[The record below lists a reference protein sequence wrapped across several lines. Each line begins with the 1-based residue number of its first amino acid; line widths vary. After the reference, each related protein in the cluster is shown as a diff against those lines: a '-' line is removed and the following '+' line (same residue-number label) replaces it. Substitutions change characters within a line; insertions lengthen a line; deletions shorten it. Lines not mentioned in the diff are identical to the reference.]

1 MIWKEIEGGIYMSL
15 KSVMLSLLLSQALF
29 LCGLP
34 LFLQLL
40 LYLNPLVIMVVWFCI
55 LLFVSFA
62 VLYFRGET
70 VKVPRLL
77 GQAVLF
83 GYSLSL
89 LVLLFFR
96 PEGQVY
102 SYNLIP
108 FSTILSY
115 LSNETNGLVSFYN
128 LSANVGLF
136 IPFGLYL
143 LSREGQEHSAK
154 RKFIYPLLSI
164 SSIEICQFVFR
175 RGSLDVDDLIL
186 NMIGVYLGYIL
197 YPLFKKVAVF
207 RSGKVKG

>member
-1 MIWKEIEGGIYMSL
+1 MSL

-40 LYLNPLVIMVVWFCI
+40 LYLNPLVIMVIWFCI

-70 VKVPRLL
+70 VRVPRLL
-77 GQAVLF
+77 WQAVLF
-83 GYSLSL
+83 GYSSSL

-115 LSNETNGLVSFYN
+115 LSNEMNGLVSFYN

-136 IPFGLYL
+136 MPFGLYL
-143 LSREGQEHSAK
+143 LSREGQELSTK

-164 SSIEICQFVFR
+164 SGIEICQFVFR

-186 NMIGVYLGYIL
+186 NMIGVYLGYFL
-197 YPLFKKVAVF
+197 YPLFKKVVMF
-207 RSGKVKG
+207 SGKVKE

>member
-1 MIWKEIEGGIYMSL
+1 MSL

-34 LFLQLL
+34 FFLQLR
-40 LYLNPLVIMVVWFCI
+40 LYLNPLVIIVVWFCI

-62 VLYFRGET
+62 VLFFRGET
-70 VKVPRLL
+70 VRISRLL
-77 GQAVLF
+77 WQAAFF

-102 SYNLIP
+102 SYNLVP
-108 FSTILSY
+108 FSTILLY
-115 LSNETNGLVSFYN
+115 LSNDMNGLVSFYN

-143 LSREGQEHSAK
+143 LSREGKDPFAK
-154 RKFIYPLLSI
+154 RKFLYPLLSI
-164 SSIEICQFVFR
+164 SAIEICQFVFR

-186 NMIGVYLGYIL
+186 NMVGVYLGYVL
-197 YPLFKKVAVF
+197 YPLFTRVAVF
-207 RSGKVKG
+207 RPGKVKG

>member
-1 MIWKEIEGGIYMSL
+1 MSL
-15 KSVMLSLLLSQALF
+15 KSVMLSLLMSQAMF

-34 LFLQLL
+34 FFLQLL
-40 LYLNPLVIMVVWFCI
+40 LYLNPLVIMVVWCCI

-70 VKVPRLL
+70 VGIPRSLW
-77 GQAVLF
+77 QSALF
-83 GYSLSL
+83 SYSLSL

-102 SYNLIP
+102 SHNLIP

-115 LSNETNGLVSFYN
+115 LSNEMNWLVSFYN

-143 LSREGQEHSAK
+143 LSREGKEPSA
-154 RKFIYPLLSI
+154 
-164 SSIEICQFVFR
+164 
-175 RGSLDVDDLIL
+175 
-186 NMIGVYLGYIL
+186 
-197 YPLFKKVAVF
+197 
-207 RSGKVKG
+207 

>member
-1 MIWKEIEGGIYMSL
+1 MSL

-40 LYLNPLVIMVVWFCI
+40 LYLNPLVIMVIWFCI
-55 LLFVSFA
+55 LIFVSLA
-62 VLYFRGET
+62 VLYFRGEM

-77 GQAVLF
+77 WQAAF
-83 GYSLSL
+83 SGYSLSL
-89 LVLLFFR
+89 MVLLFFR
-96 PEGQVY
+96 PKGQVY

-115 LSNETNGLVSFYN
+115 LSNEMNGLVSFYN

-143 LSREGQEHSAK
+143 LSKEGKDLSAS
-154 RKFIYPLLSI
+154 RKFLYPLLSI
-164 SSIEICQFVFR
+164 SGIEICQFVFR
-175 RGSLDVDDLIL
+175 RGSLDVDDLVL

-197 YPLFKKVAVF
+197 YPLFTRVVAIHS
-207 RSGKVKG
+207 RIDS

>member
-1 MIWKEIEGGIYMSL
+1 MSL
-15 KSVMLSLLLSQALF
+15 KSVMLSLLLSQAMF

-70 VKVPRLL
+70 VRVPRLL
-77 GQAVLF
+77 WQAVLF
-83 GYSLSL
+83 GYSSSL

-115 LSNETNGLVSFYN
+115 LSNEMNGLVSFYN

-143 LSREGQEHSAK
+143 LSREGQELSAK

-164 SSIEICQFVFR
+164 SGIEICQFVFR

-186 NMIGVYLGYIL
+186 NMIGVYLGYLL
-197 YPLFKKVAVF
+197 YPLFKKVVVF
-207 RSGKVKG
+207 SGKVKE

>member
-1 MIWKEIEGGIYMSL
+1 MSL

-55 LLFVSFA
+55 LIFVSLA
-62 VLYFRGET
+62 VLYFRGEM

-77 GQAVLF
+77 WQAAF
-83 GYSLSL
+83 SGYSLSL
-89 LVLLFFR
+89 MVLLFFR
-96 PEGQVY
+96 PKGQVY

-115 LSNETNGLVSFYN
+115 LSNEMNGLVSFYN

-143 LSREGQEHSAK
+143 LSKEGKDLSAS
-154 RKFIYPLLSI
+154 RKFLYPLLSI
-164 SSIEICQFVFR
+164 SGIEICQFVFR
-175 RGSLDVDDLIL
+175 RGSLDVDDLVL

-197 YPLFKKVAVF
+197 YPLFTRVVAIHSRVD
-207 RSGKVKG
+207 S

>member
-1 MIWKEIEGGIYMSL
+1 MSL

-55 LLFVSFA
+55 LIFVSLA
-62 VLYFRGET
+62 VLYFRGEM
-70 VKVPRLL
+70 VKIPRLL
-77 GQAVLF
+77 WQAAF
-83 GYSLSL
+83 IGYSLSL
-89 LVLLFFR
+89 MVLLFFR
-96 PEGQVY
+96 PKGQAY

-115 LSNETNGLVSFYN
+115 LSNEMNGLVSFYN
-128 LSANVGLF
+128 LSANVGLL

-143 LSREGQEHSAK
+143 LSKEGKDLSAS
-154 RKFIYPLLSI
+154 RKFLYPLLSI
-164 SSIEICQFVFR
+164 SGIEICQFVFR
-175 RGSLDVDDLIL
+175 RGSLDVDDLVL

-197 YPLFKKVAVF
+197 YPLFTRVVAIHSRVD
-207 RSGKVKG
+207 S

>member
-1 MIWKEIEGGIYMSL
+1 MSL
-15 KSVMLSLLLSQALF
+15 KSFMLSLLLSQALF

-40 LYLNPLVIMVVWFCI
+40 LYLNPLVILVVWFCI
-55 LLFVSFA
+55 LLIVSFA
-62 VLYFRGET
+62 ILYYRGET
-70 VKVPRLL
+70 VRVPRLL
-77 GQAVLF
+77 WQAALF
-83 GYSLSL
+83 GYTLSL

-115 LSNETNGLVSFYN
+115 LSNEMNGLVSFYN

-143 LSREGQEHSAK
+143 LSREGEGPSAK

-164 SSIEICQFVFR
+164 SGIEICQFVFR

-197 YPLFKKVAVF
+197 YPFFKKVAVL

>member
-1 MIWKEIEGGIYMSL
+1 MSL

-70 VKVPRLL
+70 VRVPRLL
-77 GQAVLF
+77 WQAVLF

-89 LVLLFFR
+89 MVLLFFR

-115 LSNETNGLVSFYN
+115 LSNETNGFVSFYN

-143 LSREGQEHSAK
+143 LSREGQELSAK

-164 SSIEICQFVFR
+164 SGIEICQFVFR
-175 RGSLDVDDLIL
+175 RGSLDVDDLTL
-186 NMIGVYLGYIL
+186 NMIGVYIGYLL
-197 YPLFKKVAVF
+197 YPLFKKVVVL
-207 RSGKVKG
+207 SGKVKG

>member
-1 MIWKEIEGGIYMSL
+1 MSL

-70 VKVPRLL
+70 VRVPRLL

-96 PEGQVY
+96 PEGQ
-102 SYNLIP
+102 
-108 FSTILSY
+108 
-115 LSNETNGLVSFYN
+115 
-128 LSANVGLF
+128 
-136 IPFGLYL
+136 
-143 LSREGQEHSAK
+143 
-154 RKFIYPLLSI
+154 
-164 SSIEICQFVFR
+164 FV
-175 RGSLDVDDLIL
+175 
-186 NMIGVYLGYIL
+186 
-197 YPLFKKVAVF
+197 
-207 RSGKVKG
+207 

>member
-1 MIWKEIEGGIYMSL
+1 MSL

-29 LCGLP
+29 LGGLP

-70 VKVPRLL
+70 VRVPRLL
-77 GQAVLF
+77 WQAVLF
-83 GYSLSL
+83 GYSSSL

-115 LSNETNGLVSFYN
+115 LSNEMNGLVSFYN

-143 LSREGQEHSAK
+143 LSREGQELSAK

-164 SSIEICQFVFR
+164 SGIEICQFVFR

-186 NMIGVYLGYIL
+186 NMIGVYLGYLL
-197 YPLFKKVAVF
+197 YPLFKKVVVF
-207 RSGKVKG
+207 SGKVKE

>member
-1 MIWKEIEGGIYMSL
+1 MIWKEIEGGSYMSL

-34 LFLQLL
+34 FFLQLR
-40 LYLNPLVIMVVWFCI
+40 LYLNPLVIIVVWFCI
-55 LLFVSFA
+55 LIFVSFA
-62 VLYFRGET
+62 VLFFRGET
-70 VKVPRLL
+70 VRIPRPLW
-77 GQAVLF
+77 QAVLF

-102 SYNLIP
+102 SYNLVP

-115 LSNETNGLVSFYN
+115 LSNDMNGLVSFYN

-143 LSREGQEHSAK
+143 LSREGKEPSDK
-154 RKFIYPLLSI
+154 RKFLYPLLSI
-164 SSIEICQFVFR
+164 SGIEICQFVFR
-175 RGSLDVDDLIL
+175 RGSLDVDDLTL
-186 NMIGVYLGYIL
+186 NMIGVYLGYVL
-197 YPLFKKVAVF
+197 YPLFTRVAVF

>member
-1 MIWKEIEGGIYMSL
+1 MSL

-62 VLYFRGET
+62 VLYFRGEM
-70 VKVPRLL
+70 VRVPRLL

-89 LVLLFFR
+89 MVLLFFR

-102 SYNLIP
+102 SYNLNP

-143 LSREGQEHSAK
+143 LSREVQELSAK

-164 SSIEICQFVFR
+164 SGIEICQFVFR
-175 RGSLDVDDLIL
+175 RGSLDVDDLTL
-186 NMIGVYLGYIL
+186 NMIGVYLGYLL
-197 YPLFKKVAVF
+197 YPLFKKVVVL
-207 RSGKVKG
+207 SGKVKG

>member
-1 MIWKEIEGGIYMSL
+1 MSL

-29 LCGLP
+29 FGGLP

-70 VKVPRLL
+70 VRVPRLL
-77 GQAVLF
+77 WQAVLF
-83 GYSLSL
+83 GYSSSL

-115 LSNETNGLVSFYN
+115 LSNEMNGLVSFYN

-143 LSREGQEHSAK
+143 LSREGQELSAK

-164 SSIEICQFVFR
+164 SGIEICQFVFR
-175 RGSLDVDDLIL
+175 CGSLDVDDLIL
-186 NMIGVYLGYIL
+186 NMIGVYLGYFL
-197 YPLFKKVAVF
+197 YPVFKKVVVF
-207 RSGKVKG
+207 SGKVKE

>member
-1 MIWKEIEGGIYMSL
+1 MSL

-70 VKVPRLL
+70 VRVPRLL

-83 GYSLSL
+83 GYSSSL

-115 LSNETNGLVSFYN
+115 LSNETNGLVSVYN

-143 LSREGQEHSAK
+143 LSREGQELSAK
-154 RKFIYPLLSI
+154 REFIYPLLSI
-164 SSIEICQFVFR
+164 SGIEICQFVFR

-207 RSGKVKG
+207 HSGKVKG

>member
-1 MIWKEIEGGIYMSL
+1 MSL

-55 LLFVSFA
+55 LIFVSLA
-62 VLYFRGET
+62 VLYFRGEM
-70 VKVPRLL
+70 VKIPRLL
-77 GQAVLF
+77 WQAAF
-83 GYSLSL
+83 SGYSLSL
-89 LVLLFFR
+89 MVLLFFR
-96 PEGQVY
+96 PKGQVY

-115 LSNETNGLVSFYN
+115 ISNEMNGLVSFYN

-143 LSREGQEHSAK
+143 LSKEGKDPSTS
-154 RKFIYPLLSI
+154 RKFLYPLLSI
-164 SSIEICQFVFR
+164 SGIEICQFVLR

-197 YPLFKKVAVF
+197 YPLFTRVVAIHSRVD
-207 RSGKVKG
+207 S

>member
-1 MIWKEIEGGIYMSL
+1 MSL

-55 LLFVSFA
+55 LIFVSLA
-62 VLYFRGET
+62 VLYFRGEM
-70 VKVPRLL
+70 VKIPRLL
-77 GQAVLF
+77 WQAAF
-83 GYSLSL
+83 SGYSLSIM
-89 LVLLFFR
+89 VLLFFR
-96 PEGQVY
+96 PKGQVY

-115 LSNETNGLVSFYN
+115 LSNEMNGLVSFYN

-143 LSREGQEHSAK
+143 LSKEGKDLSAS
-154 RKFIYPLLSI
+154 RKFLYPLLSI
-164 SSIEICQFVFR
+164 SGIEICQFVFR
-175 RGSLDVDDLIL
+175 RGSLDVDDLVL

-197 YPLFKKVAVF
+197 YPLFTRVVAIHSRVD
-207 RSGKVKG
+207 S

>member
-1 MIWKEIEGGIYMSL
+1 MSL

-70 VKVPRLL
+70 VRVPRLL

-115 LSNETNGLVSFYN
+115 LSNETNDLVSFYN
-128 LSANVGLF
+128 LSANIGLF

-143 LSREGQEHSAK
+143 MSREGQEPSAK
-154 RKFIYPLLSI
+154 RKFIYPFLSI
-164 SSIEICQFVFR
+164 SGIEICQFIFR

-197 YPLFKKVAVF
+197 YPLFKKVVVF
-207 RSGKVKG
+207 HSGKVKR

>member
-1 MIWKEIEGGIYMSL
+1 MSL

-29 LCGLP
+29 LGGLP

-70 VKVPRLL
+70 VRVPRLL
-77 GQAVLF
+77 WQAVLF
-83 GYSLSL
+83 GYSSSL

-115 LSNETNGLVSFYN
+115 LSNEMNGLVSFYN

-143 LSREGQEHSAK
+143 LSREGQELSAK

-164 SSIEICQFVFR
+164 SGIEICQFVFR

-186 NMIGVYLGYIL
+186 NMIGVYLGYVL
-197 YPLFKKVAVF
+197 YPLFKKVVVF
-207 RSGKVKG
+207 SGKGKR

>member
-1 MIWKEIEGGIYMSL
+1 MIWKEIEGGSYMSL

-34 LFLQLL
+34 FFLQLR
-40 LYLNPLVIMVVWFCI
+40 LYLNPLVIIVVWFCI

-62 VLYFRGET
+62 VLFFRGET
-70 VKVPRLL
+70 VRIPRPL

-102 SYNLIP
+102 SYNLVP

-115 LSNETNGLVSFYN
+115 LSNDMNGLVSFYN

-143 LSREGQEHSAK
+143 LSREGKEPSDK
-154 RKFIYPLLSI
+154 RKFLYPLLSI
-164 SSIEICQFVFR
+164 SGIEICQFVFR

-186 NMIGVYLGYIL
+186 NMIGVYLGYVL
-197 YPLFKKVAVF
+197 YPLFTRVAVF

>member
-1 MIWKEIEGGIYMSL
+1 MSI
-15 KSVMLSLLLSQALF
+15 KSVMLSLLLSQAMF

-34 LFLQLL
+34 FFLQLL

-70 VKVPRLL
+70 LRIPRLL
-77 GQAVLF
+77 WQAVLF

-108 FSTILSY
+108 FSTVLSY
-115 LSNETNGLVSFYN
+115 LSNDMNGLVSFYN

-143 LSREGQEHSAK
+143 LSRDGKEFDAL
-154 RKFIYPLLSI
+154 RKFLYPLLSI
-164 SSIEICQFVFR
+164 SGIEICQFVFR

-186 NMIGVYLGYIL
+186 NMIGVYLGYFL
-197 YPLFKKVAVF
+197 YPLFTRVAVF
-207 RSGKVKG
+207 RSGKAKG

>member
-1 MIWKEIEGGIYMSL
+1 MSL
-15 KSVMLSLLLSQALF
+15 KSVMLSLLLSQAMF

-34 LFLQLL
+34 FFLQLL
-40 LYLNPLVIMVVWFCI
+40 LFLNPLVIMVVWFCI

-70 VKVPRLL
+70 IRIPRLL
-77 GQAVLF
+77 WQAVLF

-115 LSNETNGLVSFYN
+115 LSNEMNGLVSFYN

-143 LSREGQEHSAK
+143 LSREGQEPSAK
-154 RKFIYPLLSI
+154 RKFLYPLFSI
-164 SSIEICQFVFR
+164 SVIEICQFVFR

-186 NMIGVYLGYIL
+186 NTIGVYLGYIL
-197 YPLFKKVAVF
+197 YPLFKKVVVF
-207 RSGKVKG
+207 CSGNVKG

>member
-1 MIWKEIEGGIYMSL
+1 MSL

-55 LLFVSFA
+55 FIFVSLA
-62 VLYFRGET
+62 VLYFRGEM
-70 VKVPRLL
+70 VKIPRLL
-77 GQAVLF
+77 WQAAF
-83 GYSLSL
+83 SGYSLSL
-89 LVLLFFR
+89 MVLLFFR
-96 PEGQVY
+96 PKGQVY

-115 LSNETNGLVSFYN
+115 FSNEMNGLVSFYN

-143 LSREGQEHSAK
+143 LSKEGKDPSTS
-154 RKFIYPLLSI
+154 RKFLYPLLSI
-164 SSIEICQFVFR
+164 SGIEICQFVFR

-197 YPLFKKVAVF
+197 YPLFTRVVAIHSRVD
-207 RSGKVKG
+207 S

>member
-1 MIWKEIEGGIYMSL
+1 MIWKEIEGGSYMSL

-70 VKVPRLL
+70 VRVPRLL

-102 SYNLIP
+102 SYNLVP

-115 LSNETNGLVSFYN
+115 LSNDMNGLVSFYN

-143 LSREGQEHSAK
+143 LSREGKEPSDK
-154 RKFIYPLLSI
+154 RKFLYPLLSI
-164 SSIEICQFVFR
+164 SGIEICQFVFR

-186 NMIGVYLGYIL
+186 NMIGVYLGYVL
-197 YPLFKKVAVF
+197 YPLFTRVAVF

>member
-1 MIWKEIEGGIYMSL
+1 MSI
-15 KSVMLSLLLSQALF
+15 KSVMLSLLLSQAMF

-34 LFLQLL
+34 FFLQLL

-55 LLFVSFA
+55 LLFVSVA

-70 VKVPRLL
+70 LRIPRLL
-77 GQAVLF
+77 WQAVLF

-115 LSNETNGLVSFYN
+115 LSNDMNGLVSFYN

-143 LSREGQEHSAK
+143 LSRDGKEFDAL
-154 RKFIYPLLSI
+154 RKFLYPLLSI
-164 SSIEICQFVFR
+164 SGIEICQFVFR

-197 YPLFKKVAVF
+197 YPLFTRVAVF
-207 RSGKVKG
+207 RSGKAKG

>member
-1 MIWKEIEGGIYMSL
+1 MYVSKIG
-15 KSVMLSLLLSQALF
+15 QAF
-29 LCGLP
+29 P
-34 LFLQLL
+34 FAVASIVFVRFAIFLQLL

-70 VKVPRLL
+70 VRVPRLL
-77 GQAVLF
+77 GQAVLL

-115 LSNETNGLVSFYN
+115 LSEETNGLVSFYN

-136 IPFGLYL
+136 IPFGLYM
-143 LSREGQEHSAK
+143 LSREGQEPSAK

-164 SSIEICQFVFR
+164 SGIEICQFVFR

-197 YPLFKKVAVF
+197 YPLFKKVVVF

>member
-1 MIWKEIEGGIYMSL
+1 MIWKEIEGGELYVSKIG
-15 KSVMLSLLLSQALF
+15 QAF
-29 LCGLP
+29 P
-34 LFLQLL
+34 
-40 LYLNPLVIMVVWFCI
+40 
-55 LLFVSFA
+55 
-62 VLYFRGET
+62 GET
-70 VKVPRLL
+70 VRVPRVL
-77 GQAVLF
+77 GQAVLL
-83 GYSLSL
+83 GYSSSL

-115 LSNETNGLVSFYN
+115 LTTETNGLVSFYN

-136 IPFGLYL
+136 IPLGLYM
-143 LSREGQEHSAK
+143 LSREGQEPSAK

-164 SSIEICQFVFR
+164 SGIEICQFVFR
-175 RGSLDVDDLIL
+175 RGSLDVDDLFL

-197 YPLFKKVAVF
+197 YPLFKKVVVF

>member
-1 MIWKEIEGGIYMSL
+1 MSL

-55 LLFVSFA
+55 LIFVSLA
-62 VLYFRGET
+62 VLYFRGEM
-70 VKVPRLL
+70 VRIPRLL
-77 GQAVLF
+77 WQAAF
-83 GYSLSL
+83 SGYSLSL
-89 LVLLFFR
+89 MVLLFFR
-96 PEGQVY
+96 PKGQVY

-115 LSNETNGLVSFYN
+115 FSNEMNGLVSFYN
-128 LSANVGLF
+128 LTANVGLF

-143 LSREGQEHSAK
+143 LSKEGKNPSAS
-154 RKFIYPLLSI
+154 RKFLYPLLSI
-164 SSIEICQFVFR
+164 SGIEICQFVFR

-197 YPLFKKVAVF
+197 YPLFTRVVAIHSRVD
-207 RSGKVKG
+207 S